1 MGITILETGFNK
13 GSIFVS
19 WDSILSI
26 AAYKIESVKL
36 LHYLDIGFENGEFIE
51 HLVDDHDSDPLVSAL
66 SKQFDIN
73 INAKLK
79 ELNDKPLTLW
89 QR

>member
-1 MGITILETGFNK
+1 MSITILETGFNK
-13 GSIFVS
+13 DSIFVS
-19 WDSILSI
+19 WDSITSI
-26 AAYKIESVKL
+26 AAYKVESVKAFQC
-36 LHYLDIGFENGEFIE
+36 LDIGFENGEFIE
-51 HLVDDHDSDPLVSAL
+51 YLVDNHNSDLLVVAL

-73 INAKLK
+73 IHAKFK